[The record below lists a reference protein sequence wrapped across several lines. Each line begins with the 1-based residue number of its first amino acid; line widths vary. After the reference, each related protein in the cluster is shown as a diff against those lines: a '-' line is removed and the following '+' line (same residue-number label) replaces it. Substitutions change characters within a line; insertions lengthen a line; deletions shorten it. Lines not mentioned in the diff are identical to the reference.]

1 MASFMDNLKEKA
13 KSNPKTIILAEGYDE
28 RHVKA
33 AVILEKEQLV
43 KGLIL
48 VGDTAK
54 IQSLAKENSLKLDDG
69 FVRIFDPAKEA
80 KTEQY
85 IEMLF
90 KAREK
95 KGMTKDHAK
104 DLITNHSIYAAAAMI
119 ADDDADGMVGGAVY
133 STGEMLR
140 AALFLIGLKKGI
152 RTLSS
157 TFFLES
163 PDKSLFTNGISCFAD
178 CAVIPEPTPEQLADI
193 AKATA
198 ESYRIMTGNE
208 PKVALLS
215 FSTKGSAEHESI
227 TRVREAKKILDSQDV
242 DFVYDGEMQLDA
254 AMIERVAAQKAPGSP
269 IKGDANVFIFPELN
283 SGNIGHKIA
292 QRVGKCTAIGPM
304 LQGIAKP
311 ANDLSRGCSAQ
322 DIADLAVITSL
333 QAK

>member
-13 KSNPKTIILAEGYDE
+13 KSNPKTIVLAEGYDE

-33 AVILEKEQLV
+33 AVILKKEQLV
-43 KGLIL
+43 KGLVL

-54 IQSLAKENSLKLDDG
+54 IQGLAKENDLNLDDG
-69 FVRIFDPAKEA
+69 FVKIFDPTKEA
-80 KTEQY
+80 ITEKY

-90 KAREK
+90 TAREK
-95 KGMTKDHAK
+95 KGMTKDQAK

-119 ADDDADGMVGGAVY
+119 ADNDADGMVGGAVY

-152 RTLSS
+152 KTLSS

-198 ESYRIMTGNE
+198 ESYRSMTGNE

-227 TRVREAKKILDSQDV
+227 TRVREAKKILDSQ
-242 DFVYDGEMQLDA
+242 E
-254 AMIERVAAQKAPGSP
+254 AMIEKVAAQKAPGSP

-333 QAK
+333 QVK

>member
-1 MASFMDNLKEKA
+1 
-13 KSNPKTIILAEGYDE
+13 
-28 RHVKA
+28 
-33 AVILEKEQLV
+33 
-43 KGLIL
+43 
-48 VGDTAK
+48 
-54 IQSLAKENSLKLDDG
+54 DDG

-80 KTEQY
+80 KTEEY

-198 ESYRIMTGNE
+198 ESYRNMTGNE

>member
-13 KSNPKTIILAEGYDE
+13 KANPKTIILAEGYDE

-33 AVILEKEQLV
+33 AAILKKEQLV

-54 IQSLAKENSLKLDDG
+54 IEGLAKENDLKLDDG
-69 FVRIFDPAKEA
+69 FVKIFDPTKEA

-119 ADDDADGMVGGAVY
+119 ADNDADGMVGGAVY

-140 AALFLIGLKKGI
+140 AALFLIGLKPGI

-178 CAVIPEPTPEQLADI
+178 CAVIPDPTAEQLADI
-193 AKATA
+193 AESTA
-198 ESYRIMTGNE
+198 ESFKQMTGKE

-215 FSTKGSAEHESI
+215 FSTKGSAEHE
-227 TRVREAKKILDSQDV
+227 RLEKV
-242 DFVYDGEMQLDA
+242 
-254 AMIERVAAQKAPGSP
+254 IE
-269 IKGDANVFIFPELN
+269 
-283 SGNIGHKIA
+283 
-292 QRVGKCTAIGPM
+292 
-304 LQGIAKP
+304 
-311 ANDLSRGCSAQ
+311 
-322 DIADLAVITSL
+322 
-333 QAK
+333 